1 MEITLFSPHKGQ
13 KAVIDGFADS
23 EHKFGIVSCGRQF
36 GKSLLGQNLMLYWLL
51 QGKYK
56 GAWISPIYKQC
67 QKIFE
72 ELTNASHQIIKQANK
87 ADLTIKFINGS
98 TLQFLSTDNYDSIR
112 GYSFHYMV
120 IDEASYVKENAINEA
135 VIPTLSALGKKC
147 LIIST
152 PRSKNWFYNWYLRG
166 KVSNHDYI
174 SFEGIS
180 ADNPFIDANF
190 IESQRLSLPADIFKQ
205 EYEAVFSEA
214 TNDVFRNLDII
225 CLQNEWNEPNSHR
238 RYYAGI
244 DTAISNDYSVCAILD
259 DQGET
264 ARIIRINGQSLDEI
278 GDTFKYYLKRYAV
291 KSAYVETNG
300 IGQAMFELIRK
311 ANIKCSSF
319 TTTNESKTRGVRKLI
334 YDIEEG
340 NITLPSKQL
349 MAECYNELSS
359 YTYKI
364 SANGNISFSH
374 PQGMHDD
381 IVDAIW
387 LANLARNE
395 DGFNGNGK
403 YIYIGNQNIK
413 PRFG

>member
-1 MEITLFSPHKGQ
+1 MEITLFSPHIGQ
-13 KAVIDGFADS
+13 RKVIDGFADS

-166 KVSNHDYI
+166 KVLNHDYI

-225 CLQNEWNEPNSHR
+225 CLQNEYDTQGHR
-238 RYYAGI
+238 NMYYGI
-244 DTAISNDYSVCAILD
+244 DIGLSNDYSVCTILTD
-259 DQGET
+259 EGTT
-264 ARIIRINGQSLDEI
+264 AGVLRFNGTTIEEAGDTIIRFLRNFPIKGGYI
-278 GDTFKYYLKRYAV
+278 
-291 KSAYVETNG
+291 ETNNV
-300 IGQAMFELIRK
+300 GQAIFELVRK
-311 ANIKCSSF
+311 AGVKCTPF
-319 TTTNESKTRGVRKLI
+319 TTTNESKLKGIRKLI
-334 YDIEEG
+334 HDIEEA

-349 MAECYNELSS
+349 MPHIYNELSA
-359 YTYKI
+359 YTYKVNT
-364 SANGNISFSH
+364 NGNLTFSA
-374 PQGMHDD
+374 PNGTHDD
-381 IVDAIW
+381 CVMSLM
-387 LANLARNE
+387 LANLARSE
-395 DGFNGNGK
+395 VFGSSGK
-403 YIYIGNQNIK
+403 YIYVGNQNIK

>member
-13 KAVIDGFADS
+13 RAIIDGFADS
-23 EHKFGIVSCGRQF
+23 KHKFGIVSCGRQF

-225 CLQNEWNEPNSHR
+225 CLQNE
-238 RYYAGI
+238 Y
-244 DTAISNDYSVCAILD
+244 DT
-259 DQGET
+259 
-264 ARIIRINGQSLDEI
+264 
-278 GDTFKYYLKRYAV
+278 
-291 KSAYVETNG
+291 
-300 IGQAMFELIRK
+300 
-311 ANIKCSSF
+311 
-319 TTTNESKTRGVRKLI
+319 
-334 YDIEEG
+334 
-340 NITLPSKQL
+340 
-349 MAECYNELSS
+349 
-359 YTYKI
+359 
-364 SANGNISFSH
+364 
-374 PQGMHDD
+374 
-381 IVDAIW
+381 
-387 LANLARNE
+387 
-395 DGFNGNGK
+395 
-403 YIYIGNQNIK
+403 
-413 PRFG
+413 